1 MRYGSDIPGQLTPT
15 DIAMYQL
22 YIEKERAKLGKELL
36 RYQFL
41 LNLFFW
47 GGGGGVGGIK
57 ITLSVL
63 LSIFLVRAT
72 SSKQINNIDET
83 LHSYSIQPLRMC
95 MKEDN
100 LRSKLFQGR

>member
-15 DIAMYQL
+15 DIALYQL

-41 LNLFFW
+41 LNLFF
-47 GGGGGVGGIK
+47 GGVGGLK

-63 LSIFLVRAT
+63 LSIFLVSAT
-72 SSKQINNIDET
+72 SSKRINNIDET

-100 LRSKLFQGR
+100 LWSKLFQGR